1 MDSFYLYVFSI
12 SILFSAIESIGHK
25 GMTWSVNSGWYDP
38 ILNVDAVNCDYC
50 NPYVGD
56 TSCNNKLPIL
66 CVSTC
71 NFKRPPYN
79 PKCTSTCGG
88 PPSFY
93 DGWSDVECLN

>member
-12 SILFSAIESIGHK
+12 SILFSAIESIGNK

-50 NPYVGD
+50 NPYFGD

-79 PKCTSTCGG
+79 LKCTSTCGG